1 MESKITIAN
10 TVKNRIIALEEGF
23 IFSYMDFE
31 GSSKNGETIIK
42 TLNRLVEKGKIEK
55 LSKGRYWKPIVTNN
69 RTIQPRKEEFI
80 KDLLV
85 KNGEIIGYET
95 GFNAVSKTL
104 GILENKKIL
113 IGRNSNKS
121 SMRRGGYSIEFV
133 LQRNEI
139 TEENIVL
146 LQILDCLKMIKGLRN
161 QEKDDSLGIL
171 WRILRKFNKTKIE
184 KLVKYSAKY
193 PSSTRALLGFL
204 LEDNKKTMELV
215 EQIRETLNPISK
227 YQLGIRKL
235 DDFLKEKWNLK

>member
-1 MESKITIAN
+1 MEPKITIAN
-10 TVKNRIIALEEGF
+10 TVKNRINALEEGY
-23 IFSYMDFE
+23 IFSFMDFE
-31 GSSKNGETIIK
+31 GASKNGETIIK
-42 TLNRLVEKGKIEK
+42 TLNRLVEKGTIEK
-55 LSKGRYWKPIVTNN
+55 FSKGRYWKPIVKNN

-95 GFNAVSKTL
+95 GFNAVSKIL
-104 GILENKKIL
+104 GILENKKIQ
-113 IGRNSNKS
+113 IGRNSYKS
-121 SMRRGGYSIEFV
+121 SIKRGGYSIEFV

-139 TEENIVL
+139 TEENIEL
-146 LQILDCLKMIKGLRN
+146 LQILDCLKMIKGISSR
-161 QEKDDSLGIL
+161 EKDDSLGIL
-171 WRILRKFNKTKIE
+171 WRILRKFNKEKVE

-235 DDFLKEKWNLK
+235 DDFLKEKRNLK

>member
-1 MESKITIAN
+1 MEPKITIAN
-10 TVKNRIIALEEGF
+10 TVKNRINALEEGY
-23 IFSYMDFE
+23 IFSFMDFE
-31 GSSKNGETIIK
+31 GSSKNGEAIIK

-95 GFNAVSKTL
+95 GFNAFSKTL
-104 GILENKKIL
+104 GILENKKIQ
-113 IGRNSNKS
+113 IGRNSYKS
-121 SMRRGGYSIEFV
+121 SIKRGGYSIEFV

-139 TEENIVL
+139 TEENIEL

-171 WRILRKFNKTKIE
+171 WRILRKFNKVKIE
-184 KLVKYSAKY
+184 KLVKYSTKY

-204 LEDNKKTMELV
+204 LEDNKKIKVFNIEKMWG
-215 EQIRETLNPISK
+215 
-227 YQLGIRKL
+227 LGTPEDL
-235 DDFLKEKWNLK
+235 DYYLKNRPE